1 MGKLINS
8 NQEEFNQ
15 IIESET
21 GVVLVDFWAEWCGP
35 CKTLNPILKSLSEE
49 VDVTIVK
56 VNVDENPELSAKYG
70 VRNIPVV
77 FAIKNREEVDKLV
90 GLHDKN
96 AYISIIEKHTESN
109 ESED

>member
-1 MGKLINS
+1 MGKLISANK
-8 NQEEFNQ
+8 EEFNQ

-21 GVVLVDFWAEWCGP
+21 GVVLVDFHATWCGP
-35 CKTLNPILKSLSEE
+35 CKTLSPILEVIAAEE
-49 VDVTIVK
+49 NVTIIK
-56 VNVDENPELSAKYG
+56 IDVDENPELSAKYG

-77 FAIKNREEVDKLV
+77 FAIKNGEEVDKIV